1 MKDGPLWSR
10 VSRRVWRST
19 DFRDMGPLPPS
30 APTLWFYLLSGEH
43 NRTIPGLFVLG
54 VGTMC
59 DDLRWPMAAVRKHL
73 ATLIE
78 KQHVKMDPVTNLVW
92 LPKALDHN
100 LPDNPNMVVGW
111 KRDWQCMPACA
122 LKDEAREALRERLR
136 QMPPKV
142 QKDSAGNVIPPP
154 SMTPY
159 SDSFAVA
166 LGERS
171 PNPSPNP
178 SGKPPKDRRGNDR
191 GDQNPNGGGDVM
203 GNVTPTV
210 RDDLTGYVDLT
221 EREREEGE
229 KAKTPPRARTSE
241 GARGPA
247 RESDVPEPEVVDQT
261 KGAPSQ
267 TEAKTEAPK
276 PPTRPVLVPSERP
289 STADL
294 LDVMAKASN
303 GHFDIRRGNATVLRA
318 IGERFRAYDVGFAIA
333 RRMGSLMATPHK
345 TFPTA
350 TGIGEGGIISILW
363 LMGSPNREGTYN
375 AAWLGDLVSQA
386 EAAEK
391 ADARRAERSA
401 AAEAARQRTPG
412 TVPAAKTDAATLAAL
427 RGTLRQSASTEPSDA
442 LVTLATGAS

>member
-247 RESDVPEPEVVDQT
+247 RESEAPEPGMVVMGKDS
-261 KGAPSQ
+261 A
-267 TEAKTEAPK
+267 
-276 PPTRPVLVPSERP
+276 R
-289 STADL
+289 STAEQRPPLRLVVPPSIDPY
-294 LDVMAKASN
+294 DADAVIDAIADAEGSM
-303 GHFDIRRGNATVLRA
+303 FDPLAGSSDIWIEIKRRLRA
-318 IGERFRAYDVGFAIA
+318 YKVTVRIGT
-333 RRMGSLMATPHK
+333 RMGELSAMPKKVWATWESLGDGMVRAP
-345 TFPTA
+345 
-350 TGIGEGGIISILW
+350 W
-363 LMGSPNREGTYN
+363 LMGRATENGSRNGANLSTWIAVAKRSLADEERET
-375 AAWLGDLVSQA
+375 AAD
-386 EAAEK
+386 EARLAAPRSAPAPEMSA
-391 ADARRAERSA
+391 ADRAAAVERIRARRAEA
-401 AAEAARQRTPG
+401 PG
-412 TVPAAKTDAATLAAL
+412 TVPAATPAGAP
-427 RGTLRQSASTEPSDA
+427 E
-442 LVTLATGAS
+442 VTYG